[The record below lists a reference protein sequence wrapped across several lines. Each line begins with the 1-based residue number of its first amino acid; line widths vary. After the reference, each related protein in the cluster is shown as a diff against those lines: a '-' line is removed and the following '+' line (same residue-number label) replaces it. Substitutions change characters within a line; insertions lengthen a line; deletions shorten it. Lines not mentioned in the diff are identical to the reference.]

1 MKKTW
6 ITLAFAVTAAAALT
20 ACSGTEEETT
30 AAQTTAAETAAEE
43 TEAAEDAAETEA
55 AEADETEA
63 AAETEAGSGEL
74 EKLVVGASPAPHAEI
89 LEAAREVL
97 ASKGYDLE
105 IVEYT
110 DYVIPNNALDSG
122 DLDANYF
129 QHGPYLE
136 SFNEQN
142 GTDLVSAGAIHY
154 EPFGIYA
161 GKTASLEEL
170 PDGATV
176 LVPNDITNEARALL
190 LLQDQGLLTLKEGA
204 GLEATPMDIAENP
217 KNLEFVE
224 LEAAL
229 LPRSLPDED
238 IAVINGNYAIE
249 AGLKMSDALATEDPD
264 SLAATTYGNVVA
276 VRAEDVESEKTK
288 ALMEALTSPEVKEF
302 METTYEGAVVP
313 LF

>member
-1 MKKTW
+1 MKKSW
-6 ITLAFAVTAAAALT
+6 LTLALAVSAAAALT
-20 ACSGTEEETT
+20 ACSSGSTETT
-30 AAQTTAAETAAEE
+30 AAQTTAAAADTTAAADADSAPE
-43 TEAAEDAAETEA
+43 TSDAGEEAAEDT
-55 AEADETEA
+55 A
-63 AAETEAGSGEL
+63 AASGEL

-129 QHGPYLE
+129 QHKPYLD

-161 GKTASLEEL
+161 GKTASLDAL

-190 LLQDQGLLTLKEGA
+190 LLEAQGLLTLKEDA
-204 GLEATPMDIAENP
+204 GLEATPTDIVDNP

-249 AGLKMSDALATEDPD
+249 AGLKMSDALAVEDSD

-276 VRAEDVESEKTK
+276 VRAEDAESDKTK
-288 ALMEALTSPEVKEF
+288 ALIEALTSPEVKEF
-302 METTYEGAVVP
+302 IETTYEGAVVP